1 MQQAGQSQSQTVSR
15 QSKDAPHPNAA
26 AEFIEFVGS
35 KEGEELVANSFNRM
49 PALDAAL
56 ENAPEWMQTGYEPMK
71 LDWSVISANQTDWL
85 EKWETD
91 ILDASKAIAAE

>member
-1 MQQAGQSQSQTVSR
+1 
-15 QSKDAPHPNAA
+15 
-26 AEFIEFVGS
+26 
-35 KEGEELVANSFNRM
+35 
-49 PALDAAL
+49 
-56 ENAPEWMQTGYEPMK
+56 MK